1 MPYLQEPP
9 PLGGGILREF
19 DLLGELR
26 LKISLFGVLPL
37 LDDHLRPLSLLFR
50 LFWGWRLVLG
60 APLPQGPL
68 GQPGV
73 HGLLESPLAH
83 LFVFLNINYYS

>member
-9 PLGGGILREF
+9 PLGGGSLREF
-19 DLLGELR
+19 DLLGEFR

-37 LDDHLRPLSLLFR
+37 LDDHLRPLSLIFR
-50 LFWGWRLVLG
+50 LSRGWRLLLAG
-60 APLPQGPL
+60 PLPQDPL

-73 HGLLESPLAH
+73 NGLLGSPLAH